1 MPIYEYECI
10 PNKHR
15 FEVIQKFNDPPVSHC
30 TVCGE
35 PVQKLLSSPAIQFK
49 GTGWY
54 VTDYAKKSGSSESAS
69 TEKSAPA
76 KTATESSTAKA
87 ESPKSDSSKKD

>member
-10 PNKHR
+10 PNKHK
-15 FEVIQKFNDPPVSHC
+15 FEVIQKFIDPPVTHC

-35 PVQKLLSSPAIQFK
+35 PVQKLLSSSAIQFK

-54 VTDYAKKSGSSESAS
+54 VTDYAKKSSAPETSKEKPAAAKPS
-69 TEKSAPA
+69 TETSPP
-76 KTATESSTAKA
+76 ST
-87 ESPKSDSSKKD
+87 ESPKTESSKKD

>member
-35 PVQKLLSSPAIQFK
+35 PVQKLLSSPAIQFN

-54 VTDYAKKSGSSESAS
+54 VTDYAKKSGTPETSK
-69 TEKSAPA
+69 EKSADAKPSTETSPA
-76 KTATESSTAKA
+76 KT
-87 ESPKSDSSKKD
+87 ESPKTDSSKKD